1 MWRIHH
7 GSVLLRECC
16 LVIRRKGA
24 TGGSFTLGILAKVK
38 PSLHCLQA
46 CARHLLIGMFIM
58 LVC

>member
-1 MWRIHH
+1 M
-7 GSVLLRECC
+7 
-16 LVIRRKGA
+16 RRKGA

-58 LVC
+58 LDC